1 MTKFH
6 TTKILSAQE
15 EIEYAKLA
23 AAGDMAAREKL
34 IVSNIP
40 FVRSLAKSFR
50 GYGVGTEDLVAEGIL
65 GLVEAVDRFD
75 YSRGFKLITYAKS
88 WIWMFMQKAVNQRGR
103 KKFRLVSLDAS
114 FDSDGNEASFG
125 SGLADTENLSVEE
138 VCENNIATER
148 LLKALFSLKANEREV
163 LILHHGLFNE
173 EEHSF
178 EAIGAMKGRTRSRMQ
193 QIEKNAVEHLRE
205 NLERFVG

>member
-1 MTKFH
+1 M
-6 TTKILSAQE
+6 
-15 EIEYAKLA
+15 
-23 AAGDMAAREKL
+23 
-34 IVSNIP
+34 
-40 FVRSLAKSFR
+40 
-50 GYGVGTEDLVAEGIL
+50 
-65 GLVEAVDRFD
+65 
-75 YSRGFKLITYAKS
+75 
-88 WIWMFMQKAVNQRGR
+88 
-103 KKFRLVSLDAS
+103 
-114 FDSDGNEASFG
+114 
-125 SGLADTENLSVEE
+125 
-138 VCENNIATER
+138 CENNIATER